1 MIYLYGI
8 TGRMTDAIDGIGL
21 DVTPLQTE
29 EVGAL
34 TAVYSTHKQLPV
46 RADADLCWAHEAAVE
61 AVMRRQAVLPARF
74 GTTFPDLDELRSA
87 LLRDAEPLHKSLT
100 EIDGCVELAVRI
112 NPLGCADGELAANG
126 QEYLQDRLS
135 EQRRREALAK
145 STLACLQEFAV
156 ASCLAASQSG
166 QQSVSISYLVK
177 TGGVERF
184 SRAVGRL
191 QKRWPEF
198 GLSCTGPW
206 APYSFV
212 ANSTGAAA

>member
-8 TGRMTDAIDGIGL
+8 TGRLTEAPEDRGL
-21 DVTPLQTE
+21 EGAPLQTE
-29 EVGAL
+29 DVGAL
-34 TAVYSTHKQLPV
+34 TAVYSTHEQIPA
-46 RADADLCWAHEAAVE
+46 RFDADLCWAHEAAVE

-74 GTTFPDLDELRSA
+74 GTTFPELDELRSA
-87 LLRDAEPLHKSLT
+87 LHRDAGPLQERLT
-100 EIDGCVELAVRI
+100 QIDGCVELAVRI
-112 NPLGCADGELAANG
+112 NPLGGPDGEPANG
-126 QEYLQDRLS
+126 REYLQDKLS
-135 EQRRREALAK
+135 AQRRREALAK

-166 QQSVSISYLVK
+166 KESVSISYLVK
-177 TGGVERF
+177 AGGVERF

-191 QKRWPEF
+191 QRRWPEF

-212 ANSTGAAA
+212 GNSTGPTA